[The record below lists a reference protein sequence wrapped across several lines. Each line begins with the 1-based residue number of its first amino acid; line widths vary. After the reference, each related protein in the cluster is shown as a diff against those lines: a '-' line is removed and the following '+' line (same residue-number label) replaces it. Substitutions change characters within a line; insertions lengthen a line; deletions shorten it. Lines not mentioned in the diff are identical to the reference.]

1 MGRMV
6 APSGPGAT
14 MLKTMAGERD
24 RRKVAL
30 MTGASSGFGMLTSV
44 ELATAGFRVYGT
56 MRNLAKREALD
67 AKAAKANVAV
77 EVVPLD
83 VTDDASVADAVR
95 HIVSEAGRIDV
106 LVNNAGYGVGGF
118 VEDMSMQEYRDQFE
132 TNFFGAVRMVK
143 AVLPGMRERG
153 SGRIIL
159 ISSIGVVNPVP
170 GLSAYN
176 GSKAAVDAFGH
187 ALRYE
192 VLGHGIFV
200 SLIEPGTYNTDI
212 FHGNAQ
218 YAAGA
223 LEPDS
228 PNRVAFDNL
237 QRFAMKQVERT
248 KADPREV
255 AVKVRKVATAER
267 PRLRYMV
274 GKDTLPIKT
283 VRAVI
288 PERAQEA
295 LIAKITKD

>member
-1 MGRMV
+1 
-6 APSGPGAT
+6 

-44 ELATAGFRVYGT
+44 ELASAGFRVYAT
-56 MRNLAKREALD
+56 MRNPDKREALD

-106 LVNNAGYGVGGF
+106 LVNNAGYGVGGY
-118 VEDMSMQEYRDQFE
+118 VEEMSMQEYRDQFE

-218 YAAGA
+218 YAACA
-223 LEPDS
+223 LKPDS